1 MHCSECGKEIRDASV
16 LCDECGARI
25 ADDNTIKKK
34 SSFPINLIVFMVIV
48 GLIVVA
54 GIYIKNTVPIRR
66 ITLEELSEIKPSNN
80 ISASGSHVSEGL
92 EFCSN
97 GDGTAYI
104 SGVGTCVDTSIVIP
118 ATSPSGDLVT
128 EIGEGAFSGDIN
140 LESLAMPGSI
150 TRIGSYA
157 FYGCINLRMVQI
169 SDCVTSIGISAF
181 EGCQSLTTM
190 IIPNALSRIE
200 DKTFMNCS
208 GLTTV
213 SIPDSVTSIGVSAF
227 ENCQSLTSIIIPES
241 VNSIEDQ
248 AFMSCNSLVSVE
260 VSDSVVLGLS
270 VFEGHAPHLEI
281 NGVNSTVWYGNRGV

>member
-1 MHCSECGKEIRDASV
+1 MHCSECGKELRDDSV
-16 LCDECGARI
+16 FCDECGARV

-54 GIYIKNTVPIRR
+54 GLYIKNTVPIRR
-66 ITLEELSEIKPSNN
+66 ITLDELSEIKHSNN
-80 ISASGSHVSEGL
+80 LSDSDIPVSEGL

-104 SGVGTCVDTSIVIP
+104 SGVGTCVDASIVIP

-140 LESLAMPGSI
+140 LESLVMPGSI
-150 TRIGSYA
+150 TRVGSYA
-157 FYGCINLRMVQI
+157 FRGCINLRTVLI
-169 SDCVTSIGISAF
+169 SDCA
-181 EGCQSLTTM
+181 
-190 IIPNALSRIE
+190 
-200 DKTFMNCS
+200 
-208 GLTTV
+208 
-213 SIPDSVTSIGVSAF
+213 TSIGVSAF
-227 ENCQSLTSIIIPES
+227 EGCQSLTSIIIPES

-248 AFMSCNSLVSVE
+248 AFMSCHSLVSVE

-270 VFEGHAPHLEI
+270 VFEGHAPNLEI